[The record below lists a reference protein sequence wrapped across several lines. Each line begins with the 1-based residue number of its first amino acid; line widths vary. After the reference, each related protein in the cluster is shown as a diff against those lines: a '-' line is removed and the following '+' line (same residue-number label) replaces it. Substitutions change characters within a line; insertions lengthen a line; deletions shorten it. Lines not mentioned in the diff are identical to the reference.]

1 MLWYKSFLETRSRF
15 LIGLTLLLFSA
26 LGAVLAYPRV
36 VALLPLVP
44 TANAT
49 GELGRRIRE
58 GAELM
63 RDYRGYIWGQ
73 WLRQS
78 MTNLLSFFAVL
89 LGAGGLLSRGS
100 GGTLFTMSLPISR
113 NELLGAR
120 AATCLVELAVLSFA
134 PPLLVPMLSPA
145 VGASYGVGDAIAHGV
160 CFFLGA
166 TVLFSM
172 TSLLSTVFTDTW
184 RPILIACAFAATV
197 GIIEPFLGAGSR
209 YGMFGTMDGELY
221 FRGGGL
227 PWLGLLASAAV
238 SAAMLFAASRNLARQ
253 DF

>member
-26 LGAVLAYPRV
+26 FAAVVAYPRV

-44 TANAT
+44 TVNVT

-100 GGTLFTMSLPISR
+100 GGALFTMSLPISR

-120 AATCLVELAVLSFA
+120 AATCLAELAVLSFA

-145 VGASYGVGDAIAHGV
+145 VGASYGVGDALVHGV

-172 TSLLSTVFTDTW
+172 TSLLSTVFSDTW

-197 GIIEPFLGAGSR
+197 GIIEPFLGTGSR
-209 YGMFGTMDGELY
+209 YGLFGTMDGELY
-221 FRGGGL
+221 FRGDGL